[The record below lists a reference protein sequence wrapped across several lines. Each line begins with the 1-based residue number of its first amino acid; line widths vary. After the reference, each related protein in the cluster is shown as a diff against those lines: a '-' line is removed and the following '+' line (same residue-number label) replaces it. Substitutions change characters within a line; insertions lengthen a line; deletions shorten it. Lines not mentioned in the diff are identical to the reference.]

1 MTLIQEGVFSFRCQQ
16 NYLHVTYFPLKINFI
31 IHVSPIIHIHL
42 SQYSR
47 IRQIWCVICTLYI
60 YIYMCVCVCVCV
72 CVCLFVC
79 VCVFLC
85 LCLCVCIVSC
95 FAPKGFVLLL
105 IKIITLVVYTLF
117 MKQNKVGS
125 LRITS
130 L

>member
-1 MTLIQEGVFSFRCQQ
+1 MTLIHEGVFSFRCQQ

-60 YIYMCVCVCVCV
+60 YIYIYMCVCVCVCV
-72 CVCLFVC
+72 FMCVC
-79 VCVFLC
+79 VCV
-85 LCLCVCIVSC
+85 CVCIVSC

-125 LRITS
+125 LRITYHCNAFA
-130 L
+130 